1 MFSGVQHTGVIY
13 FFKTTQTFDLL
24 YFDFYSSC
32 LSRYGVMSLYSE
44 YFDFAEDASDPHFTA
59 FLTFDTPSS
68 IMSFPF

>member
-44 YFDFAEDASDPHFTA
+44 Y
-59 FLTFDTPSS
+59 LTLQKMHLILILLLF
-68 IMSFPF
+68 